1 MAARKT
7 KLTVDWIVTT
17 TCHGSEAGGDPMD
30 RSIGH
35 AHFLVYGILVVSMS
49 GLV

>member
-17 TCHGSEAGGDPMD
+17 TGEANRADPTYLWGFPTMY
-30 RSIGH
+30 
-35 AHFLVYGILVVSMS
+35 V
-49 GLV
+49 